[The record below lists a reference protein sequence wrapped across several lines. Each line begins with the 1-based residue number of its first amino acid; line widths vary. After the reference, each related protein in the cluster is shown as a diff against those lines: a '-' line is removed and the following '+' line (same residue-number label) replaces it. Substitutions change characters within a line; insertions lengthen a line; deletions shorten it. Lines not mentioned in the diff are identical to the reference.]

1 MRTPNEKREGEV
13 PVARA
18 RARPLA
24 LAASDTFRRA
34 SARGMRAGDRTRARG
49 GREGPHGGG
58 EWQLHARAQQG
69 IQAKARRREAPGWE
83 VLIAWYKRA
92 ISERERRDR
101 REKTLTLAVLERA
114 IGHRAVRDDPD
125 A

>member
-1 MRTPNEKREGEV
+1 M
-13 PVARA
+13 
-18 RARPLA
+18 
-24 LAASDTFRRA
+24 
-34 SARGMRAGDRTRARG
+34 
-49 GREGPHGGG
+49 
-58 EWQLHARAQQG
+58 HARAQHG
-69 IQAKARRREAPGWE
+69 IPAKARRREAPGWE

>member
-1 MRTPNEKREGEV
+1 M
-13 PVARA
+13 
-18 RARPLA
+18 
-24 LAASDTFRRA
+24 
-34 SARGMRAGDRTRARG
+34 
-49 GREGPHGGG
+49 
-58 EWQLHARAQQG
+58 HARAQQG